1 MTNWRVWALL
11 AGRSEMD
18 QSMATY
24 AEGMGRAL
32 IIPHTMFLLKGPTTV
47 VVDTSFES
55 PEAVRGAYP
64 QRIWREP
71 GEEPLELLRQLAV
84 TADQVSLV
92 VCTHLHY
99 DHCGTNRRFARARI
113 VAQRVELAYA
123 LDPVA
128 HLMRKE
134 YFAPTGGFTPP
145 YEPHRLELLDGDTDL
160 GEGLT
165 VLHLPGHTPG
175 SQGLMVDTTR
185 GRLGLA
191 GDQIMVRENYDQG
204 VPVGLHT
211 DLDAWYV
218 SLEKLRHHA
227 SWVAPSHDLRLFS
240 RGSRIQELT

>member
-1 MTNWRVWALL
+1 
-11 AGRSEMD
+11 MD

-24 AEGMGRAL
+24 AEGMGQAL
-32 IIPHTMFLLKGPTTV
+32 VIPHTMFLLKGPVTV
-47 VVDTSFES
+47 IVDTSFES
-55 PEAVRGAYP
+55 PAAVRSAYP

-71 GEEPLELLRQLAV
+71 GEEPLELLKQLAV
-84 TADQVSLV
+84 TPDQVSLV

-99 DHCGTNRRFARARI
+99 DHCGTNRRFVRARI

-128 HLMRKE
+128 HLMRRE

-145 YEPHRLELLDGDTDL
+145 YDPGQLELLDGDTDL
-160 GEGLT
+160 GDGLT

-175 SQGLMVDTTR
+175 SQGLMVDTAR
-185 GRLGLA
+185 GRLALA

-204 VPVGLHT
+204 IPVGLHT
-211 DLDAWYV
+211 DLDAWYL
-218 SLEKLRHHA
+218 SLEKLRHET

-240 RGSRIQELT
+240 HGSPIQELT